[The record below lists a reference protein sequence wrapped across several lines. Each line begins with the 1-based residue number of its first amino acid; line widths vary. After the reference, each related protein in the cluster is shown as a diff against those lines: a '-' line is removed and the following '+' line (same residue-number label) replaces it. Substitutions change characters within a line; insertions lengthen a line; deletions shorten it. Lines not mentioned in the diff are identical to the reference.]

1 MIYKRERLDFMQKIN
16 KRKRGRLYYFDYL
29 RAFIIMIVI
38 LLHSLLPYV
47 EDYIWYVS
55 EANKSDVFAILSILI
70 DVFIMPIMFFIAG
83 YFAYV
88 SLKKRGSKEF
98 IRTKSHR
105 ILLPFIVGVLFFSP
119 IMGYISVLSRGMKI
133 SYLEYWFTI
142 YFKNFISSEH
152 AAHYWFLALLFV
164 FYLSFVV
171 IYRIYGN
178 NIDKLNNK
186 SKKISKSQVNIF
198 VLGFFIFGILS
209 FFSVSII
216 SPDDSWI
223 SLFNI
228 LVFQPTRATIYLF
241 YFFLGII
248 VYLKNFKISDNLLKK
263 MPIFITGTFLLSLI
277 YLAFKLYF
285 ISLKIRPLGFKLI
298 NSMLHFTLCFLI
310 FFTLILIFKKYFNKS
325 ISPLNRL
332 AKSSYSIYFIHMII
346 VVIIQYLLLPYSI
359 SVYLKAVLAFILT
372 AVLSYILSELY
383 LKSYNYLLG
392 MNKEHIVLEKQ
403 KQE

>member
-1 MIYKRERLDFMQKIN
+1 MQKIN
-16 KRKRGRLYYFDYL
+16 RKKRDRLYYFDYL

-38 LLHSLLPYV
+38 LLHSMLPYV

-55 EANKSDVFAILSILI
+55 EVNKSDVFAILSILI

-83 YFAYV
+83 YFAYI

-98 IRTKSHR
+98 IRNKFHR
-105 ILLPFIVGVLFFSP
+105 ILFPFIVGVLFFSP
-119 IMGYISVLSRGMKI
+119 IMGYISVLARGMKI
-133 SYLEYWFTI
+133 SYIEYWFTI

-164 FYLSFVV
+164 FYLSFVL

-178 NIDKLNNK
+178 KFDKLYNK
-186 SKKISKSQVNIF
+186 SQKTSKSQINVF
-198 VLGFFIFGILS
+198 VLGFIGLGILFFFLVS
-209 FFSVSII
+209 FI
-216 SPDDSWI
+216 SPDGSWT

-228 LVFQPTRATIYLF
+228 LVFQPTRATIYLL

-248 VYLKNFKISDNLLKK
+248 VYLNNFEISDNLLKK
-263 MPIFITGTFLLSLI
+263 MPIFIAGTFLLSLV

-285 ISLKIRPLGFKLI
+285 ISLTSRPIGLKFI
-298 NSMLHFTLCFLI
+298 NSLLHFTLCFFI
-310 FFTLILIFKKYFNKS
+310 FITLVSIFKKYFNKS

-332 AKSSYSIYFIHMII
+332 AKSSYSIYFIHMVV

-359 SVYLKAVLAFILT
+359 SVYLKAALSFT
-372 AVLSYILSELY
+372 AASLLSYILSELY
-383 LKSYNYLLG
+383 LKSYNYLLD
-392 MNKEHIVLEKQ
+392 MNKEQIVLEKQ